1 MYPQLHFVRGHR
13 LAQLAGACVRHRGF
27 PTHHRSAMVPPP
39 RSGEGSAP
47 HPAPIGTAHQSPKK
61 GRRSL
66 PQRGRGDHAKHGGW
80 GNHGVEVA
88 AP

>member
-1 MYPQLHFVRGHR
+1 MYPQLHFVRRHR
-13 LAQLAGACVRHRGF
+13 LAQPAGACAGHRGF

-47 HPAPIGTAHQSPKK
+47 HSATPGE
-61 GRRSL
+61 GRQSL